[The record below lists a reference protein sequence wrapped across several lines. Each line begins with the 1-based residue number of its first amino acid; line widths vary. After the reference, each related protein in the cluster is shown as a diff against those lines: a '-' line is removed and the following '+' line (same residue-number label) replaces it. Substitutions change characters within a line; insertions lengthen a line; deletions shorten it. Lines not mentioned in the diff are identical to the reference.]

1 VPDDTPPPLP
11 HRTPQ
16 AIERRSPRRPP
27 HSLETLQ
34 RVADALRRLP
44 VDPTSLKSRPLR
56 SRAKAAQTT
65 FMALRIARREILDTA
80 PYPYPP
86 YRTRPHPSPPQT

>member
-1 VPDDTPPPLP
+1 MPDDTPPSLP
-11 HRTPQ
+11 HRTPR
-16 AIERRSPRRPP
+16 AIEHRSLPRPP

-34 RVADALRRLP
+34 RVADAVRRLP
-44 VDPTSLKSRPLR
+44 VDPTSRKSRPLR

-86 YRTRPHPSPPQT
+86 YRTRPRPSPPRT